1 VAEAVVALPPV
12 NRGRGRLAAGLL
24 GFVWLLPFHIVVMA
38 LLFGGLGVPGPVVRV
53 LAAWKE
59 ALIAVLVAATALR
72 LVLGRGE
79 RTPIQWLD
87 LAIFGLGLVALLYLV
102 GADFWFGWELPIGA
116 RLYGLRDAVYFSL
129 LYFVGRATP
138 EVVRKETILK
148 ALFAV
153 GVITSG
159 VAVLERLLVTPQT
172 LVLLGAAEYF
182 QDFLGVRMFTEG
194 NPYGLPIN
202 YWVMIGSRLVQRAG
216 STYLSS
222 QGFAIPFLV
231 IVPAATVWLVDKQR
245 STAAKLGYAVL
256 WLGLLLSI
264 TRMTIVACLLQAL
277 TIAALRRR
285 WDLVTTAGTAVAAA
299 FGAGLVLVPGFA
311 TFVWETLTWQS
322 ASSATHSAD
331 WIEGVG
337 NAVRYPFGAGL
348 GVADQTA
355 VRFGLDPLAGDNQYL
370 KYAVEMGILG
380 VGLHLA
386 TMGGAVVAGIRGAR
400 SGQGVTADYGIV
412 VAATALGILFNAI
425 TAVIFNSM
433 MLTYV
438 FFWLLGSLVTAHHV
452 DERP

>member
-1 VAEAVVALPPV
+1 VAEAVVTLPPV
-12 NRGRGRLAAGLL
+12 SRGRVRLGTGLL
-24 GFVWLLPFHIVVMA
+24 AFVWLLPFHIVVMA
-38 LLFGGLGVPGPVVRV
+38 FLFGGLGVPGPVVRV

-72 LVLGRGE
+72 LILGSGE

-87 LAIFGLGLVALLYLV
+87 VAIFGLGLVSLIYLI
-102 GADFWFGWELPIGA
+102 GAGFWFGVELPVGA

-138 EVVRKETILK
+138 DVVRHERVLK
-148 ALFAV
+148 ALFLV
-153 GVITSG
+153 GVITSCI
-159 VAVLERLLVTPQT
+159 AVIERLVVTPQM

-182 QDFLGVRMFTEG
+182 QDFLGATLFTAD
-194 NPYGLPIN
+194 NPYGLPVN

-277 TIAALRRR
+277 TIAAMRRR
-285 WDLVTTAGTAVAAA
+285 WEVVTTVGVAFAVA
-299 FGAGLVLVPGFA
+299 FGVGLVLVPGLA
-311 TFVWETLTWQS
+311 TYVWETLTWQS
-322 ASSATHSAD
+322 ASSLSHSDD
-331 WIEGVG
+331 WMEGIG
-337 NAVRYPFGAGL
+337 NALRYPFGAGL

-355 VRFGLDPLAGDNQYL
+355 VRFALDPLAGDNQYL

-386 TMGGAVVAGIRGAR
+386 TMGGAVVAGIRGAQAGR
-400 SGQGVTADYGIV
+400 GVTGDYGIV

-425 TAVIFNSM
+425 TAVVFNSM

-438 FFWLLGSLVTAHHV
+438 FFWLLGSLVTARLA